1 MKYARAL
8 KYQRTQY
15 GKKIRK
21 EYELGVLKEKRCN
34 MRELTVR
41 SDEICNTITT
51 VQKDNYILVCG
62 GHEDERN
69 NEN

>member
-1 MKYARAL
+1 
-8 KYQRTQY
+8 
-15 GKKIRK
+15 
-21 EYELGVLKEKRCN
+21 

-41 SDEICNTITT
+41 SDKICNTITT